1 MSKENLLKWH
11 IAGLQ
16 AYKSAVEQSK
26 EGAQKAESGFADAA
40 LKQVAGEVVSMMEQH
55 KNQLI
60 AFLEDAGAEVDAVH
74 DEIADGINRGSEL
87 SEKAAGD
94 ENTLDVALLFRS
106 IVSMNYFVTAFSN
119 HAISAKTLV
128 QEDQSA
134 AFERMAAEQQQYI
147 DQYVSLSKFVVF
159 PKFA

>member
-11 IAGLQ
+11 VAGLQ
-16 AYKSAVEQSK
+16 AYKSAVEQSLT
-26 EGAQKAESGFADAA
+26 GAQKAENGFADAA
-40 LKQVAGEVVSMMEQH
+40 LEQVASNVVSMMQQH
-55 KNQLI
+55 KDQLI
-60 AFLEDAGAEVDAVH
+60 TFLEDAGAEIDAAH

-94 ENTLDVALLFRS
+94 AHTLDVALLFRS

-119 HAISAKTLV
+119 HAISAKTLG

-134 AFERMAAEQQQYI
+134 AFEHMAAEQQQYI
-147 DQYVSLSKFVVF
+147 DQYVSLSKSSVF
-159 PKFA
+159 PKFV